1 MSNTF
6 LIWNLVVEVQMQ
18 CVQLWVFAQS
28 RPSGGPIARFS
39 GAQNKCLPQIICQKH
54 LSIHSFSN
62 ILRYFNGTPKFPKT
76 PLMALRLPWDVSC
89 EALKSTEFMKNAA
102 ANRHVQVPHVNCSFH
117 MAMFHGVVKGCSN
130 WRNLF
135 FSTSNKE
142 KSLPGNNKDVK
153 SVFKHKSTI
162 RATIKSR
169 DMFPHGRFQML
180 NLYELPLKKKQ
191 ETSRLKE

>member
-6 LIWNLVVEVQMQ
+6 LIRNLVVEVQMQ

>member
-1 MSNTF
+1 
-6 LIWNLVVEVQMQ
+6 
-18 CVQLWVFAQS
+18 
-28 RPSGGPIARFS
+28 
-39 GAQNKCLPQIICQKH
+39 
-54 LSIHSFSN
+54 
-62 ILRYFNGTPKFPKT
+62 
-76 PLMALRLPWDVSC
+76 
-89 EALKSTEFMKNAA
+89 MKNAA

>member
-6 LIWNLVVEVQMQ
+6 LVWNLVVEVQMQ

-54 LSIHSFSN
+54 LSIHSFMNIFEIYLN

-130 WRNLF
+130 WRNLVF
-135 FSTSNKE
+135 FQLTKKRDKE
-142 KSLPGNNKDVK
+142 S
-153 SVFKHKSTI
+153 
-162 RATIKSR
+162 AW
-169 DMFPHGRFQML
+169 
-180 NLYELPLKKKQ
+180 KQ
-191 ETSRLKE
+191 